1 MDRRFLTV
9 LGVSLVFALV
19 VSSVFYQMTAR
30 SSNVKKTEASDQK
43 DVVVATRPLG
53 VGWMIKPADVKLMKV
68 PSDGYPKGAFAKVE
82 DVLDRPVISNVLL
95 DEPILEGRL
104 AAKGSGLG
112 LAPTIPV
119 GMRAVTV
126 RVNDVAG
133 VAGFVLPG
141 MKVDVLVTGHPP
153 NGDGTMTTTCLQN
166 MLVLS
171 AGQTMTPDSRGQTI
185 QAPTVTLLVD
195 PEQAETL
202 TLANSEGR
210 IQLVLRNS
218 SDYELNSRGRTET
231 LGSAKSSSRLAAS
244 TSTEWAGDEHPCPRH
259 VGGILPGEELQHG
272 GFLTSSTVDEV
283 RADRDQQQRPENV
296 YAHRGAEH
304 RQNQARVDRMT
315 NERIGPARN
324 ELRPLLA
331 RHRQAPIAPEVPP
344 RVDRQAEAQ
353 QTQRGA
359 APTEHIGV
367 GITLRLREEL
377 SKRSGLQH
385 RDDQ

>member
-30 SSNVKKTEASDQK
+30 SSNAKRVESTDTK

-53 VGWMIKPADVKLMKV
+53 VGWMIKPADVKIEKV
-68 PSDGYPKGAFAKVE
+68 PNDAFPKGAFAKVE

-153 NGDGTMTTTCLQN
+153 NGDSTMTTTCLQN

-218 SDYELNSRGRTET
+218 SDQTIEKTSGRFVSELYGAARKPVAPAKPEAAPRPKKVEVARAPAPPPPMVVAPPPPPPPPDQIVVIRGTTRT
-231 LGSAKSSSRLAAS
+231 
-244 TSTEWAGDEHPCPRH
+244 
-259 VGGILPGEELQHG
+259 V
-272 GFLTSSTVDEV
+272 EV
-283 RADRDQQQRPENV
+283 
-296 YAHRGAEH
+296 
-304 RQNQARVDRMT
+304 M
-315 NERIGPARN
+315 PAR
-324 ELRPLLA
+324 
-331 RHRQAPIAPEVPP
+331 
-344 RVDRQAEAQ
+344 Q
-353 QTQRGA
+353 QNN
-359 APTEHIGV
+359 
-367 GITLRLREEL
+367 
-377 SKRSGLQH
+377 
-385 RDDQ
+385 